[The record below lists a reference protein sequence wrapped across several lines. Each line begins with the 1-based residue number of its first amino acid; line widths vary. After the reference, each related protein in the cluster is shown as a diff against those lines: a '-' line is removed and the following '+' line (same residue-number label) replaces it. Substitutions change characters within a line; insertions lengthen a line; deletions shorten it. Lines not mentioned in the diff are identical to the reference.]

1 MKIKGIY
8 MDIHIKIL
16 NINYMKIKYIQ
27 NKNNLTQIMM
37 YLKILKN
44 NIKNNIY
51 NRYNKEHLL
60 IEILEI
66 SNKINLCN
74 LIYKIILINNFNI

>member
-1 MKIKGIY
+1 